1 MYENLLETFDLFLII
16 LSIIIGAIGGYA
28 NILLANEGYIKSYHF
43 KDSDGRERYSL
54 GSKREIILG
63 AMAGC
68 ASYLIAVITTT
79 HPTPASVI
87 IFAFICGISGGA
99 YLEKLVDKNVNDKIT
114 DLSNTLDEIEKEKNA
129 NEKTSDSSKIQG
141 SMHQNDTSVV
151 DAIEQKN
158 EDDYTNNATKKEVD
172 LHYNVLKKKL
182 KNARSTKEAEKYFN
196 DLVKLIN
203 NG

>member
-1 MYENLLETFDLFLII
+1 MYENLLQTFDLFLII

-68 ASYLIAVITTT
+68 ASYLIAVVTTT

-114 DLSNTLDEIEKEKNA
+114 DFSNTLAEIENEKKA
-129 NEKTSDSSKIQG
+129 NEKASDSSKVY
-141 SMHQNDTSVV
+141 QNDTSVV
-151 DAIEQKN
+151 DAIEQNN
-158 EDDYTNNATKKEVD
+158 ENDHRDHATNKEVD